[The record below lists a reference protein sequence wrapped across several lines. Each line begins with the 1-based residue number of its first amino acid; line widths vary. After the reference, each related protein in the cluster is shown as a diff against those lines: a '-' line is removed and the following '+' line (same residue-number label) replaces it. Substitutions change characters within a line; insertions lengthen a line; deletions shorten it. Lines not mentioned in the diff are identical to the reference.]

1 MPYYEYKG
9 KIDRVLCPVI
19 DDSRCHR
26 ILPNQIINGTDN
38 EYINKYIAI
47 YFKIDKSNI
56 IFRNKLRYM
65 FCTTYNGYPND
76 IPINNH
82 NLYDTGGNNNG
93 LHYGSAGMDINPL
106 PEPFPI
112 DEQGN
117 AYLEIRPDN
126 RDFLP
131 SVKLCLLY
139 GINSDYYLRIFVPS
153 MHSNLSNPIQFLKPD
168 TYVEVVFRSTTN
180 PISDN
185 TAALITFANEF

>member
-19 DDSRCHR
+19 DDSKCHR
-26 ILPNQIINGTDN
+26 ILPNQIISGTD
-38 EYINKYIAI
+38 INKYIAI
-47 YFKIDKSNI
+47 YFKIDKSHI
-56 IFRNKLRYM
+56 ILRNKFRYM
-65 FCTTYNGYPND
+65 VCTTYNGYPND

-82 NLYDTGGNNNG
+82 NLYDG
-93 LHYGSAGMDINPL
+93 LHYGNAGIDINPL

-117 AYLEIRPDN
+117 TYLEIRPDN
-126 RDFLP
+126 RGFLP

-139 GINSDYYLRIFVPS
+139 EINSDYYLRIFVPLMYS
-153 MHSNLSNPIQFLKPD
+153 HLSNPMQFLKPG
-168 TYVEVVFRSTTN
+168 TYVEVVFRSTAN